1 MLLLSAALVFA
12 ASAESLYADFQ
23 TAVAASDV
31 QAAIDAWDKLQNQID
46 DERQDA
52 YKDIDKARD
61 KNDRQLYASAAAE
74 LRRLNSYAI
83 TPEDSDALLTA
94 MLNGDSV
101 DSMALREFGK
111 LSSCAHTERADK

>member
-31 QAAIDAWDKLQNQID
+31 QAAIDAWDKLQDQID

-74 LRRLNSYAI
+74 LRRLNSYTI

-94 MLNGDSV
+94 CLTVTAWMIPRQHGFTRTRQAIILCS
-101 DSMALREFGK
+101 
-111 LSSCAHTERADK
+111 H